1 MLNDR
6 RLIQSQVLRHS
17 HLYMNAEPNKSL
29 TICLETRLPTSQY
42 KFGTGSPATLQDNV
56 IDFPSSTVRLGA
68 AKFADGKPV
77 EQEK

>member
-1 MLNDR
+1 MIIT
-6 RLIQSQVLRHS
+6 RLIKSQVLRYS
-17 HLYMNAEPNKSL
+17 HLSMNTEPKISL

-42 KFGTGSPATLQDNV
+42 KLGTGLPSTMQDNV

-77 EQEK
+77 Q